1 MPLDIATLRRRLQQ
15 ALGKEFTVGALL
27 GEGGFAAVFRVREAP
42 LNRDVAVKVL
52 DLGLTPSPSLAERF
66 VREARTVARL
76 EHPHIVPI
84 YKVGGHK
91 NEVLYIV
98 MRCLDGPSLRQLLEK
113 YRRLSVRDAGRIARQ
128 VADALGY
135 AHSRGVVHRDIK
147 PDNILLDASG
157 HVLVT
162 DFGIAKAAQ
171 EASTSLTTQGM
182 VVGTPQYMSPEQA
195 TGDQVDGRSDI
206 YSLGIVLYQMLAG
219 APPFDGESAQ
229 SILMKQAT
237 ATPTPITRLRS
248 DVPAALAAVM
258 ERLLAK
264 DPADRYPTADEVSRA
279 LVAALPAAAR
289 DRVRLGAGALSF
301 TIKSLVSVV
310 VGGCL
315 VAFAF
320 GAGALAVSWT
330 VLSGPPRL
338 DAVAPVSDSLAAAL
352 RRRGAVAPA
361 DTAELAFVP
370 DGPQDSVLLV
380 VAKRRVVVATP
391 RRVRAY
397 RRDSVTYTFFATWRG
412 SPPGPH
418 FLFVLLPAASP
429 RRDTVFTRLSLRAF
443 WTLGRRVA
451 RLLPADRHAGFH
463 FEMETPPRPPGY
475 GPIRRVERP

>member
-15 ALGKEFTVGALL
+15 ALGKEFIVGDLL

-66 VREARTVARL
+66 VREARTVAQL

-91 NEVLYIV
+91 NEILYIV
-98 MRCLDGPSLRQLLEK
+98 MRCLDGPSLRHLLEK
-113 YRRLSVRDAGRIARQ
+113 YRRLSVGDAGRIARQ

-171 EASTSLTTQGM
+171 EASASQLTTQGM

-237 ATPTPITRLRS
+237 AIPTPITRLRS
-248 DVPAALAAVM
+248 DVPPALAAVI

-264 DPADRYPTADEVSRA
+264 DPAERYATADELSRA

-289 DRVRLGAGALSF
+289 DRVRVRAGPLSL

-315 VAFAF
+315 VAVAFA
-320 GAGALAVSWT
+320 AGAMAVSWT

-352 RRRGAVAPA
+352 RRHGALAPA
-361 DTAELAFVP
+361 DTAELAFIP

-391 RRVRAY
+391 RRARGY
-397 RRDSVTYTFFATWRG
+397 RRDSVAYTFFVAWRG
-412 SPPGPH
+412 GPH
-418 FLFVLLPAASP
+418 FVFVLLPTASA
-429 RRDTVFTRLSLRAF
+429 RRDTVFTHLSLRAF

-463 FEMETPPRPPGY
+463 FEMEARPPGY
-475 GPIRRVERP
+475 RVTRRVERP